1 MEPGDFLIILRI
13 EWLSRNSYDVI
24 KIWEEVTDDRK
35 AKIKVLVMS
44 LLDTTKYPNGIDG
57 KFISSILLQLM
68 SYLAQKERE
77 NIRALLM
84 KGIRSAKQRGVRFG
98 RPIGV
103 DKSIFIKFNEFVKK
117 EATR

>member
-13 EWLSRNSYDVI
+13 EWLSRNYYDVI

-35 AKIKVLVMS
+35 ANIKVLVMS

-103 DKSIFIKFNEFVKK
+103 DKSIFIKFYEFVKK